1 MSDVPTRQPGP
12 QSQQPEQRV
21 LLLAPTTR
29 DAAITVSILAGSRI
43 ACTTCAGVSA
53 MCSEIQA
60 GAGALLL
67 TEEILASAQTR
78 TLAAL
83 LRNQPP
89 WSDLPVVVLVSGGA
103 NSPAGLRAM
112 QLLGSVTILERPVQ
126 TATLVSVLG
135 TLLRARQRQYQLRE
149 HLLERER
156 LLASERAARNEAER
170 AGRTKDEFLATLS
183 HELRTPL
190 NAILGWSQIL
200 QGGNATGEDLEQG
213 LETIGRNARA
223 QAQIIEDLLD
233 MSRIISGK
241 VRLNVQRVELANVV
255 EAALDTVRPA
265 AEAKGVRLQPVLDRA
280 AGVVSGDPNRLQQV
294 FWNLLSNAIKFTP
307 RGGRVQ
313 VVLEQVDSHVE
324 VSVNDS
330 GEGIRPEFLPHVF
343 DRFRQA
349 DASTTR
355 RHGGLGL
362 GLSIVRHLL
371 ELHGGSIE
379 ARSDGVGRGA
389 TFVVSLPVTVLQG
402 PATAGAARH
411 YPSPAPVDTCAHAA
425 VGAGWDVVSLEGVRV
440 LVVDDEA
447 DARALVKR
455 LLEDCQASV
464 ATASSAAEAL
474 AAIAAAPPDV
484 LISDIGM
491 PGEDGYALIQRIRA
505 LPKDRGGDLP
515 AVALT
520 AYARSEDRTRA
531 ILSGYQTHV
540 SKPVEPAELVA
551 TVASLAGR
559 TAAGQG
565 A

>member
-1 MSDVPTRQPGP
+1 MSDAPTPQPGQQP
-12 QSQQPEQRV
+12 QQPEQRV
-21 LLLAPTTR
+21 LLLAPTAR
-29 DAAITVSILAGSRI
+29 DAAITESILAGSRI
-43 ACTTCAGVSA
+43 ACTSCAGVSA
-53 MCSEIQA
+53 MCSEIQG

-67 TEEILASAQTR
+67 TEEILASPETR
-78 TLAAL
+78 ALAAL
-83 LRNQPP
+83 LCNQPP

-112 QLLGSVTILERPVQ
+112 QLLGNITILERPVQ

-156 LLASERAARNEAER
+156 LLASERAARAEAER

-200 QGGNATGEDLEQG
+200 QGGRATAEDLEQG

-241 VRLNVQRVELANVV
+241 VRLDVQRIELAGVV
-255 EAALDTVRPA
+255 EAALETVRPA
-265 AEAKGVRLQPVLDRA
+265 ADAKGVRLQPVLDRA
-280 AGVVSGDPNRLQQV
+280 AGTVSGDPNRLQQV

-313 VVLEQVDSHVE
+313 VVLERVDSHVE
-324 VSVNDS
+324 VSVSDS

-371 ELHGGSIE
+371 ELHGGSIQ
-379 ARSDGVGRGA
+379 ARSDGEGKGA
-389 TFVVSLPVTVLQG
+389 TFIVSLPLTVLQG
-402 PATAGAARH
+402 PATSGAARH
-411 YPSPAPVDTCAHAA
+411 YPSPPSAGPPLPAA
-425 VGAGWDVVSLEGVRV
+425 EGAGWNAVNLSGVRV

-455 LLEDCQASV
+455 LLEDCRATV
-464 ATASSAAEAL
+464 ATAASAAEAR
-474 AAIAAAPPDV
+474 AQIAAAPPDV

-491 PGEDGYALIQRIRA
+491 PGEDGYALIQSIRA
-505 LPKDRGGDLP
+505 LSKDGHGDLP
-515 AVALT
+515 AIALT

-531 ILSGYQTHV
+531 IRSGYQTHV
-540 SKPVEPAELVA
+540 SKPVEPAELIA

-559 TAAGQG
+559 TAVDRGT
-565 A
+565 